1 MVKPYEDPA
10 LLAELFTYDP
20 ATGRVFHARD
30 KRSGHGSINAHVGNY
45 ADTTINSHG
54 YRRAS
59 VTINGKYHQ
68 ISAHRVAWI
77 LAHGS
82 IPTGLQIDHINGIR
96 DDNRLCNLRLVTNQE
111 NSHNQRPAK
120 GFSWNFRA
128 GKWLAQITVNGHRI
142 SLGYHDT
149 ELDARAAYLRA
160 KRVYHP
166 TAPVNLLQAA

>member
-1 MVKPYEDPA
+1 MAKPYEDPA
-10 LLAELFTYDP
+10 LLAELFVYDP

-30 KRSGHGSINAHVGNY
+30 KRSGHGSINAHVGDY

-82 IPTGLQIDHINGIR
+82 IPAGLQIDHING
-96 DDNRLCNLRLVTNQE
+96 
-111 NSHNQRPAK
+111 
-120 GFSWNFRA
+120 
-128 GKWLAQITVNGHRI
+128 NGAWFPP
-142 SLGYHDT
+142 HD
-149 ELDARAAYLRA
+149 EYDFA
-160 KRVYHP
+160 
-166 TAPVNLLQAA
+166 

>member
-30 KRSGHGSINAHVGNY
+30 KRSGHGCIKAHAGDY
-45 ADTTINSHG
+45 ADTVRRTDG
-54 YRRAS
+54 YRQVC
-59 VTINGKYHQ
+59 VTVGGRSYMTK
-68 ISAHRVAWI
+68 AHRVAWI
-77 LAHGS
+77 LEHDA
-82 IPTGLQIDHINGIR
+82 IPDGLQVDHVSGVR
-96 DDNRLCNLRLVTNQE
+96 DDNRLCNLRLVTNRE
-111 NSHNQRPAK
+111 NQHNRRAVK
-120 GFSWNFRA
+120 GYSWYSQY
-128 GKWLAQITVNGHRI
+128 GKWLARI
-142 SLGYHDT
+142 SVGGHDIHLGYHDT